1 MLSIVITIELLKNSI
16 MGINKITSIAHFN
29 ATETD
34 GEFIFQQLYCT
45 LVTRTISQL
54 KIKFKYIKNLH
65 ISLRFTSMLTVF
77 GGILVQI
84 QCWPATVMFEFFKS
98 Y

>member
-16 MGINKITSIAHFN
+16 MGINKITSIVHFN

-54 KIKFKYIKNLH
+54 KIKFKYIKKLAYITTFYEYAYCIRRNTGANPVLA
-65 ISLRFTSMLTVF
+65 RNRNV
-77 GGILVQI
+77 
-84 QCWPATVMFEFFKS
+84 
-98 Y
+98 